1 MNSVVILFIIDV
13 DELFYEILMVSCSG
27 NGLLIRFHCKPSSI
41 TSISSQAIN
50 LSWVE
55 SMCYKKEEESMTEI
69 GNCAK
74 DDEEDV
80 GELNVQPEASYQSVQ
95 LLAGDVEELKKD
107 VVILHKTLDM
117 LQEQNSDLKRKLTMP
132 QDGQI
137 FDTYGSTYF

>member
-13 DELFYEILMVSCSG
+13 DELFYDILMVSCSG
-27 NGLLIRFHCKPSSI
+27 KGLLVRSHCKPNSI

-50 LSWVE
+50 SSWVE
-55 SMCYKKEEESMTEI
+55 SMCYEEEEESVTEI
-69 GNCAK
+69 GNRAK

-80 GELNVQPEASYQSVQ
+80 GELNVQPEASFQSVQ
-95 LLAGDVEELKKD
+95 LLVGDVEELKKD
-107 VVILHKTLDM
+107 IVILHKTLGM